1 MFLCFPYSAIMRDP
15 SVSWLLRFRAW
26 GLEFWGSLA
35 EGPACPG
42 GQVNVSPLSSTH
54 AKEIPL
60 FGCIQRPTR
69 NPRPFLK
76 GLENP
81 SIRSSYLGPLFSEAL
96 ALTRPVYSRSGRF
109 HAGLRMHLFRH
120 ILGCRHIII
129 CCLCGIAGA
138 WHTSSGKLETKYLR
152 HCII

>member
-1 MFLCFPYSAIMRDP
+1 MPYIPIFSVTVVEAIYIYINIYIYIYIHIHMYNIDIY
-15 SVSWLLRFRAW
+15 VYVIYLY
-26 GLEFWGSLA
+26 
-35 EGPACPG
+35 
-42 GQVNVSPLSSTH
+42 
-54 AKEIPL
+54 
-60 FGCIQRPTR
+60 
-69 NPRPFLK
+69 
-76 GLENP
+76 
-81 SIRSSYLGPLFSEAL
+81 IRMINYAYIYL